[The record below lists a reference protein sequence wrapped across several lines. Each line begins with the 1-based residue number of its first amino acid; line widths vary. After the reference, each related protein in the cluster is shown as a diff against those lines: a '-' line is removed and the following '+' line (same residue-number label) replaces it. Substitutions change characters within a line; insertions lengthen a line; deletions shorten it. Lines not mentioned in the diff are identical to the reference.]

1 MVKRKKSCFFTYG
14 NCRVGHLPDLLSCR
28 LLHAANDGDYRSFA
42 CTFPEKN
49 SFIFRGGVFP
59 FLSLCTVFT
68 ISHSV
73 WEKAYNYLNFTS
85 PGISIFCQNL
95 YIFFQNIFYV
105 LPIPLLQY
113 AKIATIVCQNLFSI
127 FSNHFVYFIRFLL
140 NSLSIIHTKTIFF
153 I

>member
-1 MVKRKKSCFFTYG
+1 MYGKDRCF
-14 NCRVGHLPDLLSCR
+14 SR
-28 LLHAANDGDYRSFA
+28 LLGELSAICYCCILF
-42 CTFPEKN
+42 FN
-49 SFIFRGGVFP
+49 SFIFRGGIFP